1 MCICIYREKQ
11 VSCSAIYN
19 LAAATPSVLHDL
31 GLHCAV
37 PAAAAAVAVPAA
49 AARLRET
56 YMYHMLG
63 QMLFFLAW
71 GGLPYFVWGF
81 VIRVLFTMH
90 MTW

>member
-1 MCICIYREKQ
+1 LYFT
-11 VSCSAIYN
+11 A
-19 LAAATPSVLHDL
+19 LADTLLPLL
-31 GLHCAV
+31 LLL
-37 PAAAAAVAVPAA
+37 PPFL
-49 AARLRET
+49 ARLRET

-81 VIRVLFTMH
+81 VVRVLLTMH